1 MYTKENLVGILLS
14 LPKLEINVIPDDSTR
29 IGYRVRLRATFRGG
43 SEMLQAI
50 QRTLL
55 QYDIESRYRDE
66 EHKSRPRPILAV
78 TGKKNLNP
86 LCELVPDNLPDIRN
100 EWGNFKE
107 AVDLFDRNMQH
118 TLTGLERII
127 ELKSE

>member
-66 EHKSRPRPILAV
+66 EHKSRPRPILVV